1 MSSPSA
7 SSSAA
12 AAAAPKPPHRLVVKP
27 LTKHLTIATTINGR
41 KRTLVD
47 TNDALQLA
55 ETNYPVRFYFP
66 RDALQWS
73 FALKPS
79 DHAETYCPFK
89 GFAQYHDVA
98 EAGSRIPDLKAAIW
112 SYATPFSTSD
122 ALDIRGHF
130 CLTAPSDQF
139 QVKLDGRNITAD
151 DARTINDQLLAAS
164 PSDVSSPSLP
174 RHVLHQEHRSRATAR
189 STSATLQPPS
199 MKRSV
204 SSSSSTAPPDS
215 FPISLPLGG
224 ELEIDSTNPVLADML
239 YRLDDQAHH
248 DERHPHLQHETQH
261 ANGADTAA
269 HGTDATT
276 AAPIDDH
283 LLWFKGQPWYRRPS
297 EKWLR
302 PFAFLIAMAGGMCM
316 GPKLE
321 LLNMLVCEQVLGDT
335 YVGGGDVIVPQ
346 PSLNTTAQAS
356 HRDSATH
363 QPIHLD
369 TFQPW
374 TAPGVGEASHHDA
387 VTLYLAALDQPN
399 STVIPVP
406 RRPSKACFASP
417 EVQSSLATLQL
428 LMTLSMGIL
437 AALTTGFWSNLSS
450 RRGRLPVLRISMA
463 GIVFTDVVILTA
475 ALVPRSKL
483 PFGYSFLV
491 LGTTVEGLLGGYSAS
506 IAIHQSYISDVTP
519 SGTRAHI
526 FAHFMGIVYAGLAVG
541 PTLGGLIVKHT
552 GNLLAPFW
560 FALAMHLLY
569 VLGVFFFIPEST
581 SKQFRAKALHEYNE
595 SRAEMKRKVDERKS
609 AEQQPLLASR
619 AWQGERKPLKKR
631 AWTRVK
637 VMFMS
642 SILYAPLEPLT
653 FLLPKKV
660 VVDDEAEESADQTGS
675 SGVSTPRANALAPPE
690 ASASHISVS
699 RVEPKTRYDYNL
711 SFLSLAYFTET
722 SIYGIMAY
730 KLQYAQEQFIW
741 GSAELGMYLTFLSV
755 ARVLALTAILPLVI
769 KLLHRPVKALRL
781 PQDGPPVEEEQ
792 TLAPDSRRHSTL
804 DDEGRPHRRM
814 SSYGATGQSSPIDSG
829 EEEEEEEEDNGE
841 WDETKKSVEELW
853 TLRAK
858 HLRLIHDSKFDL
870 KLVKIS
876 VIVNTI
882 SYAMLIFSNT
892 PELFYLATALTSLGG
907 GGGAAMSSLALALL
921 KSPADAGKLFGAWSI
936 TSAISGTV
944 VGPILFAEVFK
955 RTTKTFPPAIFVVGT
970 GLFVV
975 SFLLLCGVKVR
986 KPISLPALPARPHPA
1001 PATEGRAEADTATHK
1016 SAYRSSTFK
1025 GAYTMK
1031 TAKPGGGKAASS
1043 RPGLPAFD

>member
-1 MSSPSA
+1 MSSSSTSSLATSA
-7 SSSAA
+7 PAS
-12 AAAAPKPPHRLVVKP
+12 KPPHRLVVKP
-27 LTKHLTIATTINGR
+27 LGQQLTITTTINGR

-55 ETNYPVRFYFP
+55 ETNYAVRFYFP

-79 DHAETYCPFK
+79 DHADTYCPYK

-98 EAGSRIPDLKAAIW
+98 EAGSRIQELKAAIW

-122 ALDIRGHF
+122 AIGIRGYF
-130 CLTAPSDQF
+130 CLAAPSEQF
-139 QVKLDGRNITAD
+139 QVKIDGRAIAAD
-151 DARTINDQLLAAS
+151 DARNMNDQLLAAS
-164 PSDVSSPSLP
+164 PSDASSPSLP
-174 RHVLHQEHRSRATAR
+174 RQVLEEEHRSRATAR

-204 SSSSSTAPPDS
+204 SNGSTAPPET

-248 DERHPHLQHETQH
+248 DERHAHAHQHHDAAH
-261 ANGADTAA
+261 ANGAGSPTDGPDAA
-269 HGTDATT
+269 TV
-276 AAPIDDH
+276 AAIDDH

-321 LLNMLVCEQVLGDT
+321 LLNMLVCEKVLGDA
-335 YVGGGDVIVPQ
+335 YVGGGDVIVPPPPFNATM
-346 PSLNTTAQAS
+346 PSS
-356 HRDSATH
+356 HGKGVTH
-363 QPIHLD
+363 QTVHIGG
-369 TFQPW
+369 FQPW
-374 TAPGVGEASHHDA
+374 ILPRVGESSEED
-387 VTLYLAALDQPN
+387 VITSYFAALDQPN

-428 LMTLSMGIL
+428 FMTLSMGIL

-450 RRGRLPVLRISMA
+450 RRGRLPVLRVSMI
-463 GIVFTDVVILTA
+463 GIVFTDIVILTA
-475 ALVPRSKL
+475 ALVPRSRL

-491 LGTTVEGLLGGYSAS
+491 LGTTVEGLLGGYSAL
-506 IAIHQSYISDVTP
+506 IAVHQSYISDVTP
-519 SGTRAHI
+519 SGTRARI
-526 FAHFMGIVYAGLAVG
+526 FAQFMGIAYAGLAVG
-541 PTLGGLIVKHT
+541 PTLGGLVVKHT

-581 SKQFRAKALHEYNE
+581 GKEFRAKALQEYTE

-609 AEQQPLLASR
+609 AEQQPLLDSR
-619 AWQGERKPLKKR
+619 NWQGERKPLRKR
-631 AWTRVK
+631 AWRRVK
-637 VMFMS
+637 VIFMS
-642 SILYAPLEPLT
+642 SFLYAPLEPLT

-660 VVDDEAEESADQTGS
+660 AVDEAESEADRAGPS
-675 SGVSTPRANALAPPE
+675 SGASTPRTSALVPPE
-690 ASASHISVS
+690 ALASHISVS
-699 RVEPKTRYDYNL
+699 RVEPRTRYDFNL
-711 SFLSLAYFTET
+711 TFLSLTYFTET
-722 SIYGIMAY
+722 SIFGIMSY

-755 ARVLALTAILPLVI
+755 ARVLALTVILPLVI

-792 TLAPDSRRHSTL
+792 TVAPDSRRHSTL

-814 SSYGATGQSSPIDSG
+814 SSYGATGQSSPVDSTDEHA
-829 EEEEEEEEDNGE
+829 EEEEGE
-841 WDETKKSVEELW
+841 WDDTKKSVEELW

-876 VIVNTI
+876 VVVNTI

-892 PELFYLATALTSLGG
+892 PQLFYLATALTSLGG

-936 TSAISGTV
+936 ASALSGTV

-970 GLFVV
+970 GLFVI
-975 SFLLLCGVKVR
+975 SFLMLCGVKVR

-1001 PATEGRAEADTATHK
+1001 PSTEERSEVDTATPK

-1025 GAYTMK
+1025 SAYTMK
-1031 TAKPGGGKAASS
+1031 TTKANGGKAAAS
-1043 RPGLPAFD
+1043 RPGLPAFE

>member
-1 MSSPSA
+1 MSGSSSP
-7 SSSAA
+7 SAA
-12 AAAAPKPPHRLVVKP
+12 AAAKPPHRLVVKP
-27 LTKHLTIATTINGR
+27 LGQQLTITTTINGR

-55 ETNYPVRFYFP
+55 ESNYPIRFYFP

-79 DHAETYCPFK
+79 DHAETYCPYK

-98 EAGSRIPDLKAAIW
+98 EAGSRIQELKAAIW
-112 SYATPFSTSD
+112 SYTTPFSTSD
-122 ALDIRGHF
+122 AADIRGHY
-130 CLTAPSDQF
+130 CLSAPSEQF
-139 QVKLDGRNITAD
+139 QVKIDGRSMNRD
-151 DARTINDQLLAAS
+151 DARSMNDQLLAAS
-164 PSDVSSPSLP
+164 PSHVASPSLP
-174 RHVLHQEHRSRATAR
+174 RQVLEEERRLRASAR

-204 SSSSSTAPPDS
+204 SNSSNAPPET

-224 ELEIDSTNPVLADML
+224 ELEIDSTNPVLADMI
-239 YRLDDQAHH
+239 YRLDDEAHH
-248 DERHPHLQHETQH
+248 DEHRPHRQHDAEQ
-261 ANGADTAA
+261 ANSGGDNAAD
-269 HGTDATT
+269 GTDGTT
-276 AAPIDDH
+276 AAPVDDH
-283 LLWFKGQPWYRRPS
+283 LLWFKAQPWYRRPS

-346 PSLNTTAQAS
+346 PPLNATKQTS
-356 HRDSATH
+356 HGSAALR
-363 QPIHLD
+363 QSFHLD
-369 TFQPW
+369 SFQPW
-374 TAPGVGEASHHDA
+374 TAPHVGEGSSNDAITASF
-387 VTLYLAALDQPN
+387 AALGQPN

-463 GIVFTDVVILTA
+463 GIVFTDIVILTA

-552 GNLLAPFW
+552 ANLLAPFW
-560 FALAMHLLY
+560 FALVMHLLY

-581 SKQFRAKALHEYNE
+581 SKEFRAKALHEYKE
-595 SRAEMKRKVDERKS
+595 SRAEMKRKVDERKT
-609 AEQQPLLASR
+609 AEQQPLLNSR
-619 AWQGERKPLKKR
+619 GWQGERKPLRKR
-631 AWTRVK
+631 AWKRIK
-637 VMFMS
+637 VLFMS
-642 SILYAPLEPLT
+642 SVLYAPLEPLT

-660 VVDDEAEESADQTGS
+660 VIDEAEEAADQAGS
-675 SGVSTPRANALAPPE
+675 SGTSTPRTNALAPPE

-699 RVEPKTRYDYNL
+699 RVEPRTRYDYNL
-711 SFLSLAYFTET
+711 SFLSLTYFTET
-722 SIYGIMAY
+722 SIFGIMSY

-792 TLAPDSRRHSTL
+792 TVAPDSRRHSTL

-814 SSYGATGQSSPIDSG
+814 SSYGATGQSSPIDSA
-829 EEEEEEEEDNGE
+829 EEQDEEDGE

-970 GLFVV
+970 GLFVI

-1001 PATEGRAEADTATHK
+1001 PSTEERSEVDPATQK

-1025 GAYTMK
+1025 SAYSMK
-1031 TAKPGGGKAASS
+1031 TAKPNGGKDSSS
-1043 RPGLPAFD
+1043 RPRLPAFE